1 MGSFSSKRHFE
12 ARLTYPVIA
21 LGKSS
26 TNLLGVIRAFGRRGI
41 PVYTLSNSHPNTS
54 CIRSRYIRERRFIT
68 RWTAE
73 DLRQSLLQL
82 GEALPQSEKIVVFPS
97 NDVSLLT
104 YSSVREALPA
114 KFADSVPPRRLV
126 ELSLFKDK
134 FYDYVSA
141 RNLPHPKSYRMKF
154 LQEREER
161 LEQYLPFPFVLK
173 PVLSHS
179 FVERFQKKLFEV
191 KNREDFRRYSR
202 MLANLGIDMLAQEL
216 IPGDYYY
223 MVYFYISKDRQTSAV
238 AGFHK
243 VRQTPVDF
251 GVGSLVENFWDEELI
266 SRTMD
271 LVRTLEYTGIGEV
284 EYKYDEVEKRY
295 KILEINARSITFNRL
310 SAYIGMDLEYLAYL
324 DAVGALA
331 SPQKLA
337 PRPVTARWMDFTQ
350 DFISLLQLRKERKIT
365 LPQILRSYK
374 NLKLDGYFAWDDWSP
389 FLHETYQFVKAGF
402 NKMWRNSR

>member
-1 MGSFSSKRHFE
+1 MGSLSSKRHDE
-12 ARLTYPVIA
+12 AQLAYPVIA

-54 CIRSRYIRERRFIT
+54 CIRSRYIRERRFIPQ
-68 RWTAE
+68 WKVE
-73 DLRQSLLQL
+73 DLRQSLLQF
-82 GEALPQSEKIVVFPS
+82 GEALPESEKIVVFPS
-97 NDVSLLT
+97 NDVSLLA
-104 YSSVREALPA
+104 YSSVREALPD
-114 KFADSVPPRRLV
+114 KFADSVPSRRLV

-134 FYDYVSA
+134 FYEYASA
-141 RNLPHPKSYRMKF
+141 RNLPHPKSYRMEF
-154 LQEREER
+154 LREREDR
-161 LEQYLPFPFVLK
+161 LADYLPFPFVLK

-191 KNREDFRRYSR
+191 RNREDFRRYSQ
-202 MLANLGIDMLAQEL
+202 MLAGLGIEMLAQEL

-223 MVYFYISKDRQTSAV
+223 MVYFYISKDRRTSAV

-243 VRQTPVDF
+243 VRQTPADY
-251 GVGSLVENFWDEELI
+251 GVGSLVENYWDEELV

-271 LVRTLEYTGIGEV
+271 LVRSLEYTGIGEV
-284 EYKYDEVEKRY
+284 EYKYDTVEKQY

-324 DAVGALA
+324 DAIGELV
-331 SPQKLA
+331 SPQKLT
-337 PRPVTARWMDFTQ
+337 PRPVAARWMDFTQ
-350 DFISLLQLRKERKIT
+350 DFISLLQLKKERKIT

-389 FLHETYQFVKAGF
+389 FLHESCQFVKAGF
-402 NKMWRNSR
+402 QRIWRNSR